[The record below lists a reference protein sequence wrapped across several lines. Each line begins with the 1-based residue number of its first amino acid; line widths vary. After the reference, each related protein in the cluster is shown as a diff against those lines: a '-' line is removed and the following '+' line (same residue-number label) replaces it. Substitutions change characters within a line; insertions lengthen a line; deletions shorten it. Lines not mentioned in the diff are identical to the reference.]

1 MLSVAMRVARALV
14 GLSLLSSCL
23 DPVPRRC
30 GGDEECVLD
39 GTQGSCVREYCA
51 YTDQTC
57 GSNARF
63 GPFSPDT
70 WALRCTDE
78 VPHCGVGQEG
88 EGCPLSDVEQLYWT
102 WDASGTDEIGHAFA
116 HLGSGGWVVAGERVA
131 TDSRHPFVARFDDEG
146 RLVWLDESWSTEQ
159 AGRATDCVVTSD
171 ERVVAVG
178 FNEGMTSIGTTG
190 WIRAYGS
197 DGVVAWEA
205 LQESSWDDRTVGVEI
220 ARDVVVSASLVA
232 GLVRVEARELDAS
245 MSWSHAGPIAADAP
259 APTCAAA
266 DGTAFVVAGTRGPP
280 DALRAWFAEYTVT
293 GTQTLSSTEGLM
305 PVVESIAGVGRGV
318 GGEIVLAGAKTGR
331 QWLGSFGRSSIAN
344 WEHTANVGK
353 MNAVTV
359 DPTGDI
365 IAVGVTMGDTERD
378 AWVGRFGADG
388 TLQWEVH
395 IGTRSGFDDEAMD
408 VAMDHDG
415 TIHVLGT
422 SETKRGDRDLW
433 VRLLSP

>member
-1 MLSVAMRVARALV
+1 MFSVAMRVARALV
-14 GLSLLSSCL
+14 GLSVLSSCL

-30 GGDEECVLD
+30 GTDEECVLD
-39 GTQGSCVREYCA
+39 GKQGSCVREYCA
-51 YTDQTC
+51 YADQTC
-57 GSNARF
+57 GSSARF
-63 GPFSPDT
+63 GPFSPDA

-78 VPHCGVGQEG
+78 VPHCNGEQEG
-88 EGCPLSDVEQLYWT
+88 EGCTPSGVERLLWT
-102 WDASGTDEIGHAFA
+102 WDASGTDEVGHAFA
-116 HLGSGGWVVAGERVA
+116 RLGSGGWVVAGERVA

-146 RLVWLDESWSTEQ
+146 QLVWLDESWDTQ
-159 AGRATDCVVTSD
+159 QTGRATDCVVISD
-171 ERVVAVG
+171 GRVVAVG
-178 FNEGMTSIGTTG
+178 FTDGVTSIGTTA

-197 DGVVAWEA
+197 DGTIAWEA
-205 LQESSWDDRTVGVEI
+205 LQESSWDDRTVGVAI

-245 MSWSHAGPIAADAP
+245 ISWSHAGPVAADAP

-280 DALRAWFAEYTVT
+280 DALRAWFGEYTAT
-293 GTQTLSSTEGLM
+293 GTQTLSSNEGLM
-305 PVVESIAGVGRGV
+305 PVVESLAGVGRGV
-318 GGEIVLAGAKTGR
+318 GGEIVLAGAKSGH
-331 QWLGSFGRSSIAN
+331 QWLGSFGRTSITH
-344 WEHTANVGK
+344 WEHAANAGK

-365 IAVGVTMGDTERD
+365 VAVGVTMANSERD
-378 AWVGRFGADG
+378 AWVGRFEADG
-388 TLQWEVH
+388 TLLWEVD
-395 IGTRSGFDDEAMD
+395 IGARSGSDDEAMD
-408 VAMDHDG
+408 VAIDPDG